1 MDNLYYSPKEKMVF
15 WIVGYVDFSI
25 THRRVPSV
33 QIYAE
38 RFQKRLGAKEV
49 KTKII
54 KSAGYKGKR
63 LYFASMD
70 RQPVGAFNIGEQRDM
85 DNWLSQ

>member
-1 MDNLYYSPKEKMVF
+1 M
-15 WIVGYVDFSI
+15 
-25 THRRVPSV
+25 